1 MGRLDHRRPCGSH
14 PLRFFV
20 GQVVAIVWISL
31 ALAIVDGREIASD
44 TLLALRHSSHI
55 TSGNRWSVFVFLL
68 AALALNI
75 VGVLLLVVGVLV
87 TSAVTLIAD
96 AHVYRQLD
104 GSLQPAI

>member
-1 MGRLDHRRPCGSH
+1 VGTGRQGLDP
-14 PLRFFV
+14 
-20 GQVVAIVWISL
+20 I
-31 ALAIVDGREIASD
+31 E
-44 TLLALRHSSHI
+44 ALRHSSHI

-75 VGVLLLVVGVLV
+75 VGVLLLLVVGVLV
-87 TSAVTLIAD
+87 TSAVTLIAG